1 MIYFDRKK
9 EIESESEKE
18 KEVLMHDW
26 LEIVMV
32 RDGIG
37 FDNPISIPFT

>member
-18 KEVLMHDW
+18 KEVLMHAW
-26 LEIVMV
+26 LGPGWYRI
-32 RDGIG
+32 
-37 FDNPISIPFT
+37 